1 MLAYSVSQ
9 IQLLSGV
16 GVLTDIA
23 GALILSRSF
32 ILSKSKELAAQQSP
46 RYAGNPSF
54 LKALSE
60 QAVDA
65 HWGGSLLA
73 IGFVLQFLS
82 NMGLA
87 TSVGGFCVALVLLV
101 LVVIFYWMLRTR
113 RVKATYLAAV
123 DKMDGSSED
132 KQVMRDLYPS

>member
-1 MLAYSVSQ
+1 MLTYSASQ
-9 IQLLSGV
+9 IQLLSAG

-32 ILSKSKELAAQQSP
+32 ILSKPEELAAQQKA
-46 RYAGNPSF
+46 RYVGNPNF

-73 IGFVLQFLS
+73 IGFILQLLS
-82 NMGLA
+82 NVGLA
-87 TSVGGFCVALVLLV
+87 TSVIGFCMCCWQA
-101 LVVIFYWMLRTR
+101 
-113 RVKATYLAAV
+113 
-123 DKMDGSSED
+123 
-132 KQVMRDLYPS
+132 